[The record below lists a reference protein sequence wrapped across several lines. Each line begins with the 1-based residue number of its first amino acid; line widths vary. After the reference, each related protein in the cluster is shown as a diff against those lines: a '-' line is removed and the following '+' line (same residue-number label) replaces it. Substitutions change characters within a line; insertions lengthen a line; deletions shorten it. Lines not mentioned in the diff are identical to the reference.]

1 MSKTGGEQVD
11 VTQILRTLEEDIA
24 AVHVSRHW
32 AGRAIRGMLLTLL
45 IAVLVAAVWVVAVL
59 MEM

>member
-1 MSKTGGEQVD
+1 MHK
-11 VTQILRTLEEDIA
+11 RC
-24 AVHVSRHW
+24 
-32 AGRAIRGMLLTLL
+32 GMLLTLL